1 MINIVLFFLKMVRRI
16 DPNVSRVLA
25 LAVVVASVVQQL
37 TCRVQTICIR
47 AFTKLRMSLLL
58 PLAQEG

>member
-1 MINIVLFFLKMVRRI
+1 MINIVLFFKKLVRRI

-25 LAVVVASVVQQL
+25 LAVVVASVVQL
-37 TCRVQTICIR
+37 TCRVQTICIL

>member
-1 MINIVLFFLKMVRRI
+1 MVRRI

-37 TCRVQTICIR
+37 TCRVQTICIL